1 MNTMDKE
8 SAIAEIFNYAKK
20 GTIVWRS
27 VKATRKETLILEAL
41 ELNEQAP
48 FRIIKLYKNN
58 AAIICA
64 FITLAGEVS
73 IISSDELN
81 DSKILNE
88 LFKIAKKQSFQNI
101 EIKSLKNIDSIDEI
115 FEQEL
120 FTYYYLQKEQE
131 KRQRYR
137 KTLLLTAIGFAVFS
151 ILFAISFIF
160 FLEKGVDMNTV
171 EIINLLFIL
180 FALLVIQIR
189 QYRIYKEIKA
199 SVLSVQDKTKSILN
213 RIESTQKSPA
223 PRATEHWGEK
233 H

>member
-8 SAIAEIFNYAKK
+8 SQIAKILHYLHKERI
-20 GTIVWRS
+20 IWRS
-27 VKATRKETLILEAL
+27 IKATRNNTLILEAL
-41 ELNEQAP
+41 ETEESSP
-48 FRIIKLYKNN
+48 FRIIKLYKNKD
-58 AAIICA
+58 AIICA

-88 LFKIAKKQSFQNI
+88 LCKIAKKHSVHNI
-101 EIKSLKNIDSIDEI
+101 EVKSFKNIDSIDEI

-137 KTLLLTAIGFAVFS
+137 KTLILTAIGFAVFS

-171 EIINLLFIL
+171 EIINLLFI
-180 FALLVIQIR
+180 FIALLVIQIR

-199 SVLSVQDKTKSILN
+199 SVLNITTPKKKTNTQPNSLDK
-213 RIESTQKSPA
+213 
-223 PRATEHWGEK
+223 
-233 H
+233 

>member
-27 VKATRKETLILEAL
+27 VKATRNNTLILEAL

-48 FRIIKLYKNN
+48 FRAIKIYEYKDI
-58 AAIICA
+58 IICSY
-64 FITLAGEVS
+64 ITHQREIN
-73 IISSDELN
+73 IISNQELQQP
-81 DSKILNE
+81 SILYN
-88 LFKIAKKQSFQNI
+88 LLKIAKKQSFQNI

-137 KTLLLTAIGFAVFS
+137 KTLILTAIGFTVFS

-171 EIINLLFIL
+171 EIINLLFI
-180 FALLVIQIR
+180 FIALLVIQIR

-213 RIESTQKSPA
+213 RIESTQKSP
-223 PRATEHWGEK
+223 
-233 H
+233 